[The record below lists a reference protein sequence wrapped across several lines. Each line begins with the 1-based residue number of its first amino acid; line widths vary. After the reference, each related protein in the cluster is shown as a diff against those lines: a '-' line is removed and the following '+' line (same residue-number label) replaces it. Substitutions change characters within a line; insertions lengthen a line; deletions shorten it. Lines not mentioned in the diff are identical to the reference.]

1 VFGITLRNAIMLLS
15 HYRSLVEVERL
26 PWSATT
32 AQTGAMD
39 RLSPI
44 LITASVTALGLL
56 PIALGSNL
64 PGQEIQGPMAI
75 VILGGLCSSTV
86 LTLLVLP
93 MLAIRFARVDG
104 RKHRA
109 RSRDRADTSA

>member
-1 VFGITLRNAIMLLS
+1 
-15 HYRSLVEVERL
+15 
-26 PWSATT
+26 
-32 AQTGAMD
+32 MD

-44 LITASVTALGLL
+44 LITALVTALGLL
-56 PIALGSNL
+56 PIALGSHL

-104 RKHRA
+104 QRQPA
-109 RSRDRADTSA
+109 PARDRTLTEYPGD